1 MKMINQDTICAI
13 ATAQGGAIGII
24 RVSGPKA
31 IEITSRIF
39 IPAKGKPLTE
49 REPYT
54 LTFGKICAKKR
65 EINNTLSRK
74 ASEISQGKSDT
85 SQKEESIAP
94 LVEEVIDE
102 VLISLFRAPHS
113 YTGED
118 STEIMCHG
126 SSYILHSRNDIGV
139 AEILVYNGCRAAL
152 PGEYTQRAFLN
163 GKMDLSQA
171 EAVADLIASSSAA
184 THRLAMS
191 QMRGGFSKELSGLR
205 NQLLHFTSLM
215 ELELDF
221 SDHEELEFANRDELS
236 SLATHIEQVIARL
249 AHSFNVG
256 NAIKNGI
263 PVAIIGETNAG
274 KSTLLNVL
282 LNEEKAIVSDIHG
295 TTRDVIEDTIN
306 LQGITFRFIDTAG
319 IRQTTDTIESLGIE
333 RTFQKMDQAHVIL
346 WMIDS
351 TEAQRRFEELKA
363 EVLPHCEG
371 KKVIILFNK
380 SDLLLATQKEELSA
394 IFTDMKVEKLFISA
408 KKRENITILEKK
420 LVQAA
425 ALPEIN
431 QNDIIITNV
440 RHFEA
445 LTRALDSIH
454 RVQEGLQLGLSGDLV
469 SEDLRQC
476 IYELSE
482 IVAEGGITS
491 EETLQNIF
499 QNFCIG
505 K

>member
-1 MKMINQDTICAI
+1 M
-13 ATAQGGAIGII
+13 
-24 RVSGPKA
+24 
-31 IEITSRIF
+31 
-39 IPAKGKPLTE
+39 
-49 REPYT
+49 
-54 LTFGKICAKKR
+54 
-65 EINNTLSRK
+65 
-74 ASEISQGKSDT
+74 
-85 SQKEESIAP
+85 
-94 LVEEVIDE
+94 
-102 VLISLFRAPHS
+102 FRAPHS

-126 SSYILHSRNDIGV
+126 SSYILQQVIQLL
-139 AEILVYNGCRAAL
+139 IYNGCRAAL

-191 QMRGGFSKELSGLR
+191 QMRGGFSKELSNLR

-236 SLATHIEQVIARL
+236 SLATHIEQVIAQL
-249 AHSFNVG
+249 AHSFSVG

-274 KSTLLNVL
+274 KSTLLNAL

-306 LQGITFRFIDTAG
+306 LQGVTFRFIDTAG
-319 IRQTTDTIESLGIE
+319 IRQTNDTIENLGIE
-333 RTFQKMDQAHVIL
+333 RTFQKMDQAYVIL

-351 TEAQRRFEELKA
+351 TDAQRRFEELKA
-363 EVLPHCEG
+363 EILPHCEG
-371 KKVIILFNK
+371 KKMIILFNK
-380 SDLLLATQKEELSA
+380 SDLLLAIQKEELSA
-394 IFTDMKVEKLFISA
+394 IFADMKVEKLFISA

-440 RHFEA
+440 RHYEA

-476 IYELSE
+476 IHELSE

-499 QNFCIG
+499 QNFLHR
-505 K
+505 

>member
-1 MKMINQDTICAI
+1 MKQEK
-13 ATAQGGAIGII
+13 
-24 RVSGPKA
+24 S
-31 IEITSRIF
+31 E
-39 IPAKGKPLTE
+39 
-49 REPYT
+49 T
-54 LTFGKICAKKR
+54 LQKK
-65 EINNTLSRK
+65 
-74 ASEISQGKSDT
+74 
-85 SQKEESIAP
+85 ESIIPSA
-94 LVEEVIDE
+94 EEVIDE

-126 SSYILHSRNDIGV
+126 SSYILQQVIQLL
-139 AEILVYNGCRAAL
+139 IYNGCRAAL

-171 EAVADLIASSSAA
+171 EAVADLIASSSAS

-191 QMRGGFSKELSGLR
+191 QMRGGFSKELSNLR

-236 SLATHIEQVIARL
+236 SLATHIEQVIAQL
-249 AHSFNVG
+249 AHSFSVG

-274 KSTLLNVL
+274 KSTLLNAL

-306 LQGITFRFIDTAG
+306 LQGVTFRFIDTAG
-319 IRQTTDTIESLGIE
+319 IRQTNDTIENLGIE
-333 RTFQKMDQAHVIL
+333 RTFQKMDQAYVIL

-351 TEAQRRFEELKA
+351 TDAQRRFEELKA
-363 EVLPHCEG
+363 DILPHCEG
-371 KKVIILFNK
+371 KKMIILFNK

-394 IFTDMKVEKLFISA
+394 IFADMKVEKLFISA

-440 RHFEA
+440 RHYEA

-476 IYELSE
+476 IHELSE